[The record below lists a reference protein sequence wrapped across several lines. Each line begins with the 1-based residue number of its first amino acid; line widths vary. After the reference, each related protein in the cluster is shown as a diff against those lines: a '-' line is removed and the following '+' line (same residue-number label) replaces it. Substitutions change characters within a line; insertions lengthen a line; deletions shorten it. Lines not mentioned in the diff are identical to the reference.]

1 MFAYA
6 LGSSRLDHE
15 HWDVGFIATLVLLEQ
30 LDVGALD
37 RLIGSDMRLGNLDIT
52 NAFDDNEY
60 LVRLIAAEATK
71 FACATASTDL
81 R

>member
-37 RLIGSDMRLGNLDIT
+37 RLIGSDLRLGNFTIC
-52 NAFDDNEY
+52 AFDSNEY
-60 LVRLIAAEATK
+60 LVRLIAAEAEK
-71 FACATASTDL
+71 FACETASTDL